1 MQYQK
6 IKINKIKLKKDN
18 LIIKD
23 ILKRRF
29 IIPIIKGSIDCKIY
43 NEDNQEVCLSNINE
57 GDNITIYTNKQ
68 KNDIIKKII
77 VKNKYV
83 FIMESSESSEDFDF

>member
-1 MQYQK
+1 MQCQK

-23 ILKRRF
+23 ILKRHF

-43 NEDNQEVCLSNINE
+43 NENDEEVYLSNINE
-57 GDNITIYTNKQ
+57 GDNVSIYTDKQ

-83 FIMESSESSEDFDF
+83 FIGESSESSEDFDF